1 MYHFLHTNKFVMQ
14 EYSEKK
20 DILEDKCNSSEL
32 AFLKVNKKQGTD
44 CLGLAQR
51 ASLAPR
57 RQ

>member
-1 MYHFLHTNKFVMQ
+1 MQ

-20 DILEDKCNSSEL
+20 DTLEDKCNSSEF

-44 CLGLAQR
+44 CLGLAQG